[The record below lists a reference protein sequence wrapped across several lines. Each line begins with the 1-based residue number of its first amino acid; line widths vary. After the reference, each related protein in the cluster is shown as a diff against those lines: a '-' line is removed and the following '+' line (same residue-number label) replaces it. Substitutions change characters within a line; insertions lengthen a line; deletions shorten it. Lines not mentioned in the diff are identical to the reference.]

1 MVKIMLPILAML
13 TVDDPIAADVCL
25 SALPWQLNQLEGW
38 TLAWDKTH
46 LGTTH
51 I

>member
-1 MVKIMLPILAML
+1 MFPILAML
-13 TVDDPIAADVCL
+13 TVDNPIAAGVSAL
-25 SALPWQLNQLEGW
+25 SALPWQLNQLEGG